1 MVNRSVLVVVVYLNV
16 SHHLDRLLD
25 VIVVNVHLEGDLA
38 RLAKDVGVL
47 LEVLGV
53 LLLVD

>member
-1 MVNRSVLVVVVYLNV
+1 MVDRSVLVVVVYLNV